1 MIGGIDLATEYRINM
16 KRYNGTD
23 YDIMYPRTLIEQV
36 TDGQKQIIVDTVSLG
51 TSWTG
56 TGPYTQVVTVAEAD
70 ADSKVDLQP
79 DATII
84 QKLIDAGTTAL
95 YIVNDNGVFSAV
107 AIGSAPTESLTIQC
121 TITKTAA
128 PPPPPV
134 ISSVLNENSWNT
146 IKWASKHNVGQN
158 YWAVGD
164 CKQIT
169 MNGKVS
175 DGLTLTNYSAWVYI
189 IGFNHN
195 AEKEGNGITFQGFK
209 VADKGKDVCL
219 VDSGYN
225 SSKTSGTWF
234 NMNNADTNAGGW
246 QASLMRENVM
256 PLIKAA
262 FPADLKAVIK
272 PSTIF
277 TTQGSGNDA
286 CTATEDEVFLLA
298 EYEVFGVR
306 SWASTQE
313 PSYLKQYSYYSAGN
327 IKKKYKHNATTT
339 RAYWWERSPASEHSD
354 GFCYVDIDGTANG
367 YPATNSHGVSP
378 AFKV

>member
-1 MIGGIDLATEYRINM
+1 MATEYRINM

-36 TDGQKQIIVDTVSLG
+36 TNGQKQIIVDTVSLG

-56 TGPYTQVVTVAEAD
+56 AGPYTQTITVDNVD
-70 ADSKVDLQP
+70 ANSKVDIQP

-95 YIVNDNGVFSAV
+95 YIVNNDGVFSAV
-107 AIGSAPTESLTIQC
+107 AVGAAPTEALTIQC

-128 PPPPPV
+128 PPPPVPNF
-134 ISSVLNENSWNT
+134 ILNENSWKT
-146 IKWASKHNVGQN
+146 IKWASENNVAQN

-164 CKQIT
+164 CKEVT

-175 DGLTLTNYSAWVYI
+175 DGLTLTNYTAWVYI

-195 AEKEGNGITFQGFK
+195 TEKEGNGIAFQGFK
-209 VADKGKDVCL
+209 TAQTGGTDVCL

-225 SSKTSGTWF
+225 SLHTSGTWF
-234 NMNNADTNAGGW
+234 NMNNSQSNAGGW
-246 QASLMRENVM
+246 QASLMRKNVM
-256 PLIKAA
+256 PLIKSA

-277 TTQGSGNDA
+277 TTQGSGNGA
-286 CTATEDEVFLLA
+286 CTATEDDVFLLA
-298 EYEVFGVR
+298 EYEIFGSR
-306 SWASTQE
+306 SKASTQE
-313 PSYLKQYSYYSAGN
+313 PNYLKQYSYYSAGN
-327 IKKKYKHNATTT
+327 SKVMYKHNATSSAA
-339 RAYWWERSPASEHSD
+339 RWWERSPSSSGSY
-354 GFCYVDIDGTANG
+354 GFCNVNTNGSAGIDNAS
-367 YPATNSHGVSP
+367 YLYGVSP
-378 AFKV
+378 CFKV